1 MDRNGR
7 ENMGESSRTETAPVP
22 SKRPYSAPRLRHIG
36 SVRELT
42 LGSTMGG
49 FGDGGGGKMLTP
61 M

>member
-22 SKRPYSAPRLRHIG
+22 SKRPYSAPKLRHIG

-42 LGSTMGG
+42 LGTSMGA
-49 FGDGGGGKMLTP
+49 FGDGGTGMMVTL